1 MCHKRQ
7 RNAEKRFKEN
17 GNKKNKNSF
26 EGGNGKSE

>member
-17 GNKKNKNSF
+17 ENKENKNSL
-26 EGGNGKSE
+26 EDGNGKSE